1 MLLRKKLDN
10 EDEDS
15 ENSVNFEI
23 QYVIVNGH
31 VMKASD
37 QINPK
42 YFGEF
47 VELSRQS
54 GSC

>member
-10 EDEDS
+10 EEEDS
-15 ENSVNFEI
+15 ESYPNFEI

-31 VMKASD
+31 VMKTPD

-47 VELSRQS
+47 VELPRQS
-54 GSC
+54 